1 MINRPSYLDPTYI
14 SEFANTANQNLDIS
28 PEEWIRQNIAPTF
41 DNFDPVTEARKAVE
55 QGEQRYAELHPE
67 TISSQPNIDAPEG
80 QSQPEGIDLSALLKY
95 REQNKPKSFWEKGNN
110 IIVNGLIDLK
120 EMGTGLVSLM
130 NPDTWKTLQGMAGDY
145 FTPDLSV
152 GQFTKDI
159 ANLLLENYNIDLNT
173 LGDRTARDIV
183 GGIIQGIYENPAD
196 TAMDVM
202 SFGGAGLVRN
212 LARKV
217 PVLSRIVKAGEVEK
231 AVAGEAA
238 SGVQK
243 SVKYNE
249 TIKKAEEA
257 AIKNNVKFED
267 VLKAAEEGTKLPE
280 GGLES
285 YKILKQ
291 ASKDYDDLVKA
302 ASPDTYKG
310 MESTAINQKILR
322 ERLKTNPEAT
332 FNDVERQTTPLL
344 EMIDDGRYDEVLR
357 RAKQG
362 NVVAKE
368 VIGAK
373 TLYDKGRIIPIT
385 HVGAEIERGVT
396 TLDDL
401 AKQAIKYNGRF
412 SERAIGNTS
421 YDALAK
427 AVVNNNEYVDKL
439 AEQYLN
445 RNIAGQIL
453 RGEFLGTGEQAGK
466 NIAYLSKEALMN
478 GDLRKAINNPITNPN
493 ESYDRIMTQAHNIAQ
508 KKGKNLDDIIQAV
521 NEGRKPVRGE
531 KGLYSLVQR
540 ANLSIPVA
548 IDKDYLAVLRDQT
561 GKGSQ
566 AYSGALQDL
575 WSVNKSAMLGGGTYV
590 AGNILTGAYNTVV
603 NSGAHVLDDFVNAI
617 KSKGELAKNAGIYRY
632 AGEREVKTP
641 ILKQIY
647 QVNRALGGKVF
658 GAIDRNVQN
667 LWAEMALHK
676 ELRSAGKGAETL
688 QGKLDTIT
696 QMDKMKLGEMIVN
709 ARRAALINSPKT
721 ILPKELEGLANTVSP
736 FWRWMDT
743 ATQSTV
749 HMIEHHPLI
758 ANVLMADIAAN
769 IGFDVELQNRLNLG
783 VQSKKPF
790 VTYRFDQRSGKIKE
804 IRADFI
810 PQMTTLKMA
819 DAETYRR
826 MGGSPILAATMQAL
840 EGKNSYGNYSK
851 RPVLRNVMAGT
862 VGSKRYMTGADGTLH
877 EVGGQ
882 GDEILS
888 AVIKDT
894 FGAPRLYN
902 RTISPLIASAWGGK
916 SYQPYDMS
924 IFASFNP
931 NPMEGNVLFS
941 GQPNRGR
948 TIGDVGKSMLTLSE
962 SEYNPRYDRPQPN
975 LQGRI
980 IRQNNRYLNRMQYG
994 GYNR

>member
-1 MINRPSYLDPTYI
+1 MLNNNNSLDSLIQNITGSINPNLSPQEYMQQTSMNMLQPVDINEATNRALQRGQAIAEQYS
-14 SEFANTANQNLDIS
+14 NQYTPQESN
-28 PEEWIRQNIAPTF
+28 PESLNIAPENNRPQ
-41 DNFDPVTEARKAVE
+41 DVQNGLEALR
-55 QGEQRYAELHPE
+55 
-67 TISSQPNIDAPEG
+67 
-80 QSQPEGIDLSALLKY
+80 KY
-95 REQNKPKSFWEKGNN
+95 RDEDTKKSPWQKGNN
-110 IIVNGLIDLK
+110 PIVNGIIDVK
-120 EMGTGLVSLM
+120 EMGTGLVALT
-130 NPDTWKTLQGMAGDY
+130 NPETWNTLRSIAGDY
-145 FTPDLSV
+145 FTPNLTV

-183 GGIIQGIYENPAD
+183 GGILQGIYENPVD

-212 LARKV
+212 LAKKV
-217 PVLSRIVKAGEVEK
+217 PVLGRIVKAGEVEK

-249 TIKKAEEA
+249 AIKKAEQA
-257 AIKNNVKFED
+257 ATDNNVKFED

-285 YKILKQ
+285 YRILKQ

-322 ERLKTNPEAT
+322 ERLKTDSTAN

-344 EMIDDGRYDEVLR
+344 EMIDEGRYDEVLA

-362 NVVAKE
+362 NKVARE

-445 RNIAGQIL
+445 RTIAGQIL
-453 RGEFLGTGEQAGK
+453 RGEFLGTGEQTGK

-478 GDLRKAINNPITNPN
+478 GDLRKAINNPTKVSDPIN
-493 ESYDRIMTQAHNIAQ
+493 S
-508 KKGKNLDDIIQAV
+508 
-521 NEGRKPVRGE
+521 
-531 KGLYSLVQR
+531 
-540 ANLSIPVA
+540 VA

-641 ILKQIY
+641 ILQQIY
-647 QVNRALGGKVF
+647 KTNRALGGKVF
-658 GAIDRNVQN
+658 GTIDRNVQN

-676 ELRSAGKGAETL
+676 ELRDAGKGAETL

-696 QMDKMKLGEMIVN
+696 QMDKMKLGEIIVN

-721 ILPKELEGLANTVSP
+721 ILPREMEGLANTVSP

-769 IGFDVELQNRLNLG
+769 IGFDAELQNRLNLG
-783 VQSKKPF
+783 VQTQKPF

-810 PQMTTLKMA
+810 PAMTTLKMA

-851 RPVLRNVMAGT
+851 RPILRDVMAGT
-862 VGSKRYMTGADGTLH
+862 VGSKRYMTGADGTLQ

-888 AVIKDT
+888 AIVKDT

-902 RTISPLIASAWGGK
+902 RTISPLIASTWGGK

-962 SEYNPRYDRPQPN
+962 SEYEPKYDRPQPN
-975 LQGRI
+975 LQSRI
-980 IRQNNRYLNRMQYG
+980 IRQNNKYLNRMQYG

>member
-1 MINRPSYLDPTYI
+1 MLNNNNSLDSLIQDITGSINPNVSPQEYMQQTSINMLPPIDINEATNRAFQQGQAIAAQYPSQYAPQEST
-14 SEFANTANQNLDIS
+14 
-28 PEEWIRQNIAPTF
+28 PEGLNIAPEENRTQ
-41 DNFDPVTEARKAVE
+41 DVQNGLEALR
-55 QGEQRYAELHPE
+55 
-67 TISSQPNIDAPEG
+67 
-80 QSQPEGIDLSALLKY
+80 KY
-95 REQNKPKSFWEKGNN
+95 RDEDVKKSPWEKGNN

-173 LGDRTARDIV
+173 LGDRTARDII
-183 GGIIQGIYENPAD
+183 GGILQGIYENPAD
-196 TAMDVM
+196 TALDVM
-202 SFGGAGLVRN
+202 SFGGAGLVRS
-212 LARKV
+212 LAKKV
-217 PVLSRIVKAGEVEK
+217 PVLGRIVKAGEVEK
-231 AVAGEAA
+231 AVAGEAV

-322 ERLKTNPEAT
+322 ERLKVNPEAT

-344 EMIDDGRYDEVLR
+344 EMIDDGRYEEVLM
-357 RAKQG
+357 RARQG
-362 NVVAKE
+362 NKVAKE

-421 YDALAK
+421 YEALAK

-453 RGEFLGTGEQAGK
+453 RGEFLGTGKQTGK

-478 GDLRKAINNPITNPN
+478 GDLRKAINNPVKVADPIN
-493 ESYDRIMTQAHNIAQ
+493 S
-508 KKGKNLDDIIQAV
+508 
-521 NEGRKPVRGE
+521 
-531 KGLYSLVQR
+531 
-540 ANLSIPVA
+540 VA
-548 IDKDYLAVLRDQT
+548 IDKDYLAVLRDQV

-603 NSGAHVLDDFVNAI
+603 NSGAHVLEDFVNAI

-641 ILKQIY
+641 ILRQIY
-647 QVNRALGGKVF
+647 KTNRALGGKVF
-658 GAIDRNVQN
+658 GTIDRNVQN
-667 LWAEMALHK
+667 LWVEMALHK
-676 ELRSAGKGAETL
+676 ELRGAGKGAETL
-688 QGKLDTIT
+688 QGKLDAIT

-749 HMIEHHPLI
+749 HMIEHHPLV

-769 IGFDVELQNRLNLG
+769 IGFDAELQNRLNLG
-783 VQSKKPF
+783 VQSQKPF
-790 VTYRFDQRSGKIKE
+790 TTYKFDQRSGKIKE

-810 PQMTTLKMA
+810 PAMTTLKMA

-840 EGKNSYGNYSK
+840 QGKNSYGNYSK
-851 RPVLRNVMAGT
+851 RPILRDVMAGT
-862 VGSKRYMTGADGTLH
+862 VGSKRYITGADGTLQ

-888 AVIKDT
+888 AIIKDT

-962 SEYNPRYDRPQPN
+962 SEYEPRYDRPQTN
-975 LQGRI
+975 LQSRI

>member
-1 MINRPSYLDPTYI
+1 MINRPPYLDPNYI
-14 SEFANTANQNLDIS
+14 SQIDSTIDPNIS
-28 PEEWIRQNIAPTF
+28 AEEYYNESITPTS
-41 DNFDPVTEARKAVE
+41 DSFDPVTEAKEAVE
-55 QGEQRYAELHPE
+55 RGKQRYAELHPE
-67 TISSQPNIDAPEG
+67 AISGQPNIDAQEG
-80 QSQPEGIDLSALLKY
+80 QNQPEGIDLSALLKY
-95 REQNKPKSFWEKGNN
+95 REQNRPKSIWEKGNN
-110 IIVNGLIDLK
+110 LIVNGIIDVK
-120 EMGTGLVSLM
+120 EMGTGLVALT
-130 NPDTWKTLQGMAGDY
+130 NPETWKTLQGMAGDY
-145 FTPDLSV
+145 FTPDLTV

-173 LGDRTARDIV
+173 LGDRTARDII
-183 GGIIQGIYENPAD
+183 GGILQGIYENPVD
-196 TAMDVM
+196 TAMDIM
-202 SFGGAGLVRN
+202 SFGGAGLIRKLVK
-212 LARKV
+212 KV
-217 PVLSRIVKAGEVEK
+217 PVLGRIVKAGEVEK

-249 TIKKAEEA
+249 AIKKAEQA
-257 AIKNNVKFED
+257 ATDNNVKFED

-322 ERLKTNPEAT
+322 ERLKTDSAAN

-344 EMIDDGRYDEVLR
+344 EMIDEGRYNEVLA

-362 NVVAKE
+362 DRVARE

-412 SERAIGNTS
+412 SERTIGNTS
-421 YDALAK
+421 YEALAK

-478 GDLRKAINNPITNPN
+478 GDLRKAINNPVKVADPIN
-493 ESYDRIMTQAHNIAQ
+493 S
-508 KKGKNLDDIIQAV
+508 
-521 NEGRKPVRGE
+521 
-531 KGLYSLVQR
+531 
-540 ANLSIPVA
+540 VA
-548 IDKDYLAVLRDQT
+548 IDKDYLAVLRDQI

-566 AYSGALQDL
+566 AYTGALQDF
-575 WSVNKSAMLGGGTYV
+575 WSVNKSALLGGGTYV

-641 ILKQIY
+641 ILQQIY
-647 QVNRALGGKVF
+647 KTNRALGGKAF
-658 GAIDRNVQN
+658 GTIDRNVQN

-676 ELRSAGKGAETL
+676 ELRDAGKGAETL
-688 QGKLDTIT
+688 QGKLDAIT
-696 QMDKMKLGEMIVN
+696 QMDKMKLGEIIVN

-721 ILPKELEGLANTVSP
+721 ILPREMEGLANTVSP

-769 IGFDVELQNRLNLG
+769 IGFDAELQNRLNLG
-783 VQSKKPF
+783 VQSQKPF

-810 PQMTTLKMA
+810 PAMTTLKMA

-851 RPVLRNVMAGT
+851 RPILRDVMAGT
-862 VGSKRYMTGADGTLH
+862 VGSKRYITGADGTLQ

-888 AVIKDT
+888 AIVKDT

-962 SEYNPRYDRPQPN
+962 SEYEPKYDRPQPN
-975 LQGRI
+975 LQSRI
-980 IRQNNRYLNRMQYG
+980 IRQNNKYLNRMQYG